1 VSGRP
6 CCERRSIALSA
17 KPPKVSPTEPPAP
30 TPPSRSTRKP
40 ARQRLDLLLTQRG
53 LAPSRERAR
62 ALIMAGE
69 ALVDGRAVT
78 KAGELVAETASV
90 TLASPPAELRYV
102 SRGGL
107 KLEHALDTFALSPAD
122 RVCLDVGAST
132 GGFTDL
138 LLRRGARRVYAV
150 DVGHGQLAWSLRT
163 DARVVVMERVNIR
176 HMAPLPEV
184 AQCVVIDVSFISLRL
199 VLPRVA
205 ALLASDGWVVALVK
219 PQFEAGRAEANRGH
233 GVISDPATHRQVLR
247 DLLDWLAQWP
257 ARDTGAER
265 GAIDAA
271 PPLMPRGLIVSPI
284 AGRDGNH
291 EYLLWLAP
299 GATGATE
306 SGEPAAAWTGVEG
319 ERAIERVVA
328 EALNGAGPAT
338 A

>member
-1 VSGRP
+1 M
-6 CCERRSIALSA
+6 
-17 KPPKVSPTEPPAP
+17 
-30 TPPSRSTRKP
+30 SRRKP

-107 KLEHALDTFALSPAD
+107 KLERALDAFALSPAG
-122 RVCLDVGAST
+122 RVCVDVGAST

-176 HMAPLPEV
+176 HMEPLPEA

-205 ALLASDGWVVALVK
+205 ALLAPDGWAVALVK
-219 PQFEAGRAEANRGH
+219 PQFEAGRAEADRGR
-233 GVISDPATHRQVLR
+233 GVISDPAAHRRVLR
-247 DLLDWLAQWP
+247 ELLGWLAQWP
-257 ARDTGAER
+257 ARD
-265 GAIDAA
+265 A
-271 PPLMPRGLIVSPI
+271 PESATLVPLVPLGLIASPI

-299 GATGATE
+299 TAAE
-306 SGEPAAAWTGVEG
+306 SGASGASGASGQPQQALLGAAG

-328 EALNGAGPAT
+328 EALGGAEPATEPGAGQGAGPRT
-338 A
+338 